1 MSSAAPLAIQV
12 DGLHKTF
19 KIPTQRSHT
28 FKERALHPLRRAAV
42 DYFHVLRGIDF
53 SILEGEFFGIVGR
66 NGSGKSTL
74 LKCLAGIYRVD
85 EGTIGVAGRLSPFI
99 ELGVGFNPD
108 LTARENVIVN
118 AVMMGLT
125 PREARSRFAD
135 IIAFA
140 ELERFVD
147 LKLKNYSSGMQVRL
161 AFAVMVQSD
170 PDIMLID
177 EVLAVG
183 DAAFQQKCI
192 DVFYRLRGEG
202 KTIVLVTHEMGLVER
217 FCHRAMMLS
226 DGHIVKTGDPAE
238 VGRAYLTE
246 NFKGYTSDE
255 QAGASAATVRIVDAW
270 VTNGAGD
277 RADAVA
283 FGEDMSLHVTLEA
296 STEIQDPGVAMWLS
310 TEDNFR
316 VFAAGARENGKALD
330 TLGAGERLEFSVDL
344 VNSLTAGRY
353 HMGCSVTRGTAGLE
367 VLLSSDRC
375 TDIVSFGQNLS
386 GLFGIKHRAR
396 VTRTQASEV
405 VR

>member
-1 MSSAAPLAIQV
+1 MQPTAPVAIEV

-19 KIPTQRSHT
+19 KIPQQRSDT
-28 FKERALHPLRRAAV
+28 LKERALHPFRKTPV
-42 DYFHVLRGIDF
+42 EHFHVLKGIGF
-53 SILEGEFFGIVGR
+53 EILEGEFFGIVGR

-74 LKCLAGIYRVD
+74 LKCLAGVYRVD
-85 EGTIGVAGRLSPFI
+85 KGTIQVAGRLSPFI

-108 LTARENVIVN
+108 LTARENVVIN

-125 PREARSRFAD
+125 PREARNRFDD

-161 AFAVMVQSD
+161 AFSVMVQTD
-170 PDIMLID
+170 PDVMLID

-226 DGHIVKTGDPAE
+226 EGDITNIGDPAE

-246 NFKGYTSDE
+246 NFKGYSSEGPTGID
-255 QAGASAATVRIVDAW
+255 APAVRIVDAW
-270 VTNGAGD
+270 IGNAAGEKM
-277 RADAVA
+277 DAIA
-283 FGEDMSLHVTLEA
+283 FGEEMSLHVLLEA
-296 STEIQDPGVAMWLS
+296 PSPIRDPGVAIWLS
-310 TEDNFR
+310 TEENVR
-316 VFAAGARENGKALD
+316 VFAAGAREDGNALTD
-330 TLGAGERLEFSVDL
+330 LAAGERLEFSVDL

-353 HMGCSVTRGTAGLE
+353 YLGCSVSQGTAGLD
-367 VLLSSDRC
+367 VLLSANRA
-375 TDIVSFGQNLS
+375 TDMVSYGQSLS
-386 GLFGIKHRAR
+386 ALFGMDYRGSVSR
-396 VTRTQASEV
+396 SRQSQM